1 MQLTILAPDVYL
13 ELTCQRLL
21 ASPDLGRVTKRLPSQ
36 GGRFSR
42 VYTDI

>member
-1 MQLTILAPDVYL
+1 MQLTTLAPDVYL

-21 ASPDLGRVTKRLPSQ
+21 ASPDLGRVTKRLLSQ